1 MNQSRPSSTNVHGAL
16 LGVAVGDALG
26 WPQELRGGLVGGQRA
41 RDRAE
46 PEPMFRS
53 WTRQGGHY
61 TRRYDDQV
69 RAGEY
74 SDDTQMT
81 LCVARACMTGD
92 RWFDHL
98 TGVELPA
105 WPLYQRGGGGAVLT
119 ASKAWA
125 DGHPPWLHDGGGRAE
140 KVWKRYVGAGAN
152 GVAMRVAP
160 HVVVTTNYDELVDRV
175 FCDGITT
182 HGHPR
187 ALVGAITYAV
197 TLHRAFDAGTPL
209 AFGNLL
215 DAARDSL
222 VPSGR
227 VRHLLPPHWGDG
239 EAASAF
245 AGVWDATNREMS
257 QLMNI
262 VEDSLRRG
270 AMSNATATLEELGC
284 VDPKIN
290 GAGTVTAAAAIYAAS
305 RFAARPMQGL
315 LTTAFLRKGDTDT
328 LASMTGALLGAVH
341 GHLWLGNLATAVQD
355 TDYIAETADRL
366 ASGGPFDGVPPSP
379 DEAKRLRR
387 RWQSDIRR
395 PELTPDATF
404 PDGRRCHVTGVER
417 IRDDLQ
423 RIRLRFEDGQTAAV
437 DTSTPAE
444 DRPHQTDPPRKSNT
458 TDTLSKSEPPLEIVT
473 FSGVTA
479 FTPDLNRATA
489 YYARLLGRDLEA
501 RLDETRVTDWFVLRR
516 NASAVQG
523 GESLSVGITVT
534 VNDLAAAAR
543 RLGADTPQ
551 GNARHFNTR
560 DPDGRHVRVQLPAT
574 EDPHSDT

>member
-1 MNQSRPSSTNVHGAL
+1 MNQSRRSSTNVHGAL

-46 PEPMFRS
+46 PEPVFRS

-61 TRRYDDQV
+61 SRRYDDQV

-125 DGHPPWLHDGGGRAE
+125 DGHPPWLHNGGRAE

-175 FCDGITT
+175 FRDGITT

-187 ALVGAITYAV
+187 ALVGAIAYAV
-197 TLHRAFDAGTPL
+197 TLHRAFDADTQL
-209 AFGNLL
+209 AFGDLL
-215 DAARDSL
+215 DAARDNL

-227 VRHLLPPHWGDG
+227 VMHLLPSGWGDSK
-239 EAASAF
+239 AASAF
-245 AGVWDATNREMS
+245 ADMWDVTNREMS
-257 QLMNI
+257 QLMI
-262 VEDSLRRG
+262 TVEDSLHRG
-270 AMSNATATLEELGC
+270 AMSNATATLEEIGC
-284 VDPKIN
+284 ADPKIN
-290 GAGTVTAAAAIYAAS
+290 GAGTVTAAAAIYTAS

-315 LTTAFLRKGDTDT
+315 LATAFLRKGDTDT
-328 LASMTGALLGAVH
+328 LASMTGALLGAIH
-341 GHLWLGNLATAVQD
+341 GHSWLGGLAATVQD
-355 TDYIAETADRL
+355 ADYLAQTADRL
-366 ASGGPFDGVPPSP
+366 ASGGPFDGVSPSP
-379 DEAKRLRR
+379 DEAKRLRT

-395 PELTPDATF
+395 LEPTPDATF
-404 PDGRRCHVTGVER
+404 PDGRRCHVTDVER
-417 IRDDLQ
+417 IRDDV
-423 RIRLRFEDGQTAAV
+423 RRVRLRFEDGQTAAV
-437 DTSTPAE
+437 DTPPPAE
-444 DRPHQTDPPRKSNT
+444 DPPCRTDPPRRS
-458 TDTLSKSEPPLEIVT
+458 DTIDTSIKVEPPVEVFTL
-473 FSGVTA
+473 SGVTA

-489 YYARLLGRDLEA
+489 YYARLLGRDLET

-516 NASAVQG
+516 NANAAEG
-523 GESLSVGITVT
+523 GESPSVGITVT
-534 VNDLAAAAR
+534 VSDLAAAAR
-543 RLGADTPQ
+543 RLGADKPL
-551 GNARHFNTR
+551 GSARHFNTR

-574 EDPHSDT
+574 QDSHSET